1 MHYKLDNPDKFTE
14 LFSDAGFADYE
25 KEEPDELEDEEEPSE
40 VIKDLHFPEAI
51 KDLHFPEVTEELPSA
66 NSLAGEQW
74 EDIEDDE

>member
-40 VIKDLHFPEAI
+40 AI

>member
-25 KEEPDELEDEEEPSE
+25 KEEPDEPDDDEEPSE
-40 VIKDLHFPEAI
+40 GEKESY
-51 KDLHFPEVTEELPSA
+51 FPEVIEELPSA

-74 EDIEDDE
+74 EDIEDED